1 MVIGTILIGAVGAVV
16 GVVIAPYRLNRIY
29 VWLDPFRDPQ
39 GLGYQMVQ
47 SKVAIGSGGFGGL
60 GPGQGWEN
68 IFIFLKPTRTLLFPY
83 SVRNTVFWARSSS
96 LSFFSCLDM

>member
-60 GPGQGWEN
+60 GPGQGLGK
-68 IFIFLKPTRTLLFPY
+68 FFL
-83 SVRNTVFWARSSS
+83 SS
-96 LSFFSCLDM
+96 

>member
-60 GPGQGWEN
+60 GPGQGLGKYFYLPEAHTD
-68 IFIFLKPTRTLLFPY
+68 FAFPY